1 MKKRVLLLFF
11 TLIILS
17 GCSFEEQEDFQRVSL
32 QDIEA
37 LYIDH
42 GSNKLILES
51 ADIEALEVSLL
62 LFDNGPGLVI
72 DKGRNNI
79 KISIKSD
86 LARLFKIGRM
96 PQLKVRVPFDFRGK
110 MIIDGSSGSVTAT
123 DLKTES
129 IVVTGTSGNVS
140 LDFADFYSD
149 VRVST
154 TSGNVK
160 LFLNAEEPDVTLNL
174 NSKSGRQS
182 IGILLEEDAQL
193 KKGKTGGKAGS
204 GIHHIDIKT
213 SSGNISVQ

>member
-32 QDIEA
+32 QDIET